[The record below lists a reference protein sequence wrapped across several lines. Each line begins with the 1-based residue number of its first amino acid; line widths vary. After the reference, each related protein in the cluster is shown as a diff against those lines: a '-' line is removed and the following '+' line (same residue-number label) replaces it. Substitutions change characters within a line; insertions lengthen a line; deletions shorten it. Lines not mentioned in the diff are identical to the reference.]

1 MIDEF
6 VYHFHE
12 GSPMSDSK
20 KNDPF
25 TNIEGGEIEI
35 PGQKFICSI
44 NSSATLRF
52 DIIFLLATA
61 AADHSYDRLR

>member
-1 MIDEF
+1 
-6 VYHFHE
+6 
-12 GSPMSDSK
+12 MSDSK

-44 NSSATLRF
+44 NSAATLRF
-52 DIIFLLATA
+52 DIIFLLSTA

>member
-1 MIDEF
+1 
-6 VYHFHE
+6 
-12 GSPMSDSK
+12 MSDSK

-44 NSSATLRF
+44 NSSSAALRV
-52 DIIFLLATA
+52 DIIFLLSTA